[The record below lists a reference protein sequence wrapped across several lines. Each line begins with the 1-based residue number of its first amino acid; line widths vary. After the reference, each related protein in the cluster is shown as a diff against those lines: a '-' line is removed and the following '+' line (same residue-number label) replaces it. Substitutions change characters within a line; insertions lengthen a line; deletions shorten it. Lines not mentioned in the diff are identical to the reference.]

1 MAAADA
7 VIATILM
14 ARAPVKTVTAMTMI
28 LPMRAANAVMTIPTK
43 TMTTMPADAA
53 DTTDTVTTITTIME
67 TAADAAVRKKK
78 HLMTTATTRNWP
90 GTPRR
95 KKT

>member
-1 MAAADA
+1 MTTAPADA
-7 VIATILM
+7 AI
-14 ARAPVKTVTAMTMI
+14 AMTMI

-43 TMTTMPADAA
+43 TMITMPADAA
-53 DTTDTVTTITTIME
+53 DTTDTITTITTIME
-67 TAADAAVRKKK
+67 TAADAAGKKK

-90 GTPRR
+90 GTPRM